1 MPRTKQF
8 SVESVLINAIGEFS
22 ARGYHGTSMKEL
34 VEGMG
39 IGRGSIYDTFDSKRG
54 LYLSALRLYI
64 SSSQQRFDD
73 LLNRSLSPRTTIME
87 VFASVADGSR
97 SGSFVVNAAV
107 EMAPHDH
114 EIAEMVAGALQDI
127 EQLFL
132 RLIESGGGPGMGSP
146 PLAPPLAARS
156 LLSVYISLCVQVRGN
171 PDQLSLQEA
180 LYQVERLLND
190 SLP

>member
-39 IGRGSIYDTFDSKRG
+39 IGRGSIYDTFDSKLG
-54 LYLSALRLYI
+54 LYVSALRLYI
-64 SSSQQRFDD
+64 SSSQQRYDD
-73 LLNRSLSPRTTIME
+73 LLSRSLPPRTTIME
-87 VFASVADGSR
+87 VFASVVDGSR

-114 EIAEMVAGALQDI
+114 EIAQMVASALHDI

-132 RLIESGGGPGMGSP
+132 RLIESGGGPGMDSQ
-146 PLAPPLAARS
+146 PLAPPLVARS
-156 LLSVYISLCVQVRGN
+156 LLSVYISLCVQIRGN
-171 PDQLSLQEA
+171 PDESVLQESHR
-180 LYQVERLLND
+180 QVETLLNVT
-190 SLP
+190 LP